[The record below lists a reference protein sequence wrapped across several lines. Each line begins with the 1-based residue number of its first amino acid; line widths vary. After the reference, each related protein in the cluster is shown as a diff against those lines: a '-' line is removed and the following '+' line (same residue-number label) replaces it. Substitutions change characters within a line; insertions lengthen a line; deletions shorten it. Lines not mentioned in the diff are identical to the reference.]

1 MTTILLGMVLVSA
14 EILTR
19 GTGAKVSTSF
29 LVSYCLMKDI
39 KNEIDKRI
47 YRAKCVKAV
56 AMIFQGLGK
65 DLLQITF
72 DNCKI
77 L

>member
-1 MTTILLGMVLVSA
+1 MVLVSA

-29 LVSYCLMKDI
+29 LVAYCLMKDI
-39 KNEIDKRI
+39 KNEIDKI
-47 YRAKCVKAV
+47 YRATYVKTV
-56 AMIFQGLGK
+56 AMLFQGLGK
-65 DLLQITF
+65 YLLQITF

>member
-1 MTTILLGMVLVSA
+1 MVLVSA

-39 KNEIDKRI
+39 KNEIDKI